1 MSVDESETE
10 VSGALGQAAHG
21 TGAILSVVGGGPG
34 VLIDEPIL
42 ESAVDENGE
51 LSSGGGDGFGFTD
64 AIGETSIVGAK
75 EVEVAVEKSVLK
87 PIRIPARMATR
98 P

>member
-1 MSVDESETE
+1 MGGLYYEAVTGMYYVLRVLLRNYRLNDVARLSVDESETE

-51 LSSGGGDGFGFTD
+51 LSSGGGDGFGD
-64 AIGETSIVGAK
+64 
-75 EVEVAVEKSVLK
+75 L
-87 PIRIPARMATR
+87 PTR
-98 P
+98 

>member
-1 MSVDESETE
+1 MASGRVKPILLRNYRLNDVARLSVDESETE

-64 AIGETSIVGAK
+64 AIGETSIV
-75 EVEVAVEKSVLK
+75 V
-87 PIRIPARMATR
+87 RI
-98 P
+98 